1 MKSLAY
7 ASTHIYNLMFYAFV
21 RCVQWATGERENGME
36 INNMKLF
43 CVLFGIETI
52 FLLICKKYEK
62 EEHFIKF

>member
-1 MKSLAY
+1 
-7 ASTHIYNLMFYAFV
+7 MFYAFV